1 MAETKKKSTS
11 KSKKSDSGSGSK
23 AASKSDSESE
33 SKSKPEGPKSTLD
46 VVAEAKAKKSSDAAG
61 DSTSGDTPADYSIG
75 EGQKQVTKKYRQG
88 WDAIFTKKH

>member
-1 MAETKKKSTS
+1 MAETKKKSPAAKTPKE
-11 KSKKSDSGSGSK
+11 KSKTD
-23 AASKSDSESE
+23 SKSDTV
-33 SKSKPEGPKSTLD
+33 KTTLTAA
-46 VVAEAKAKKSSDAAG
+46 AEAKAKKSSDSAG